1 MSRGPGGSEFR
12 LRGDTPHPDLGVRE
26 RGECAAGTQWMSR
39 NGGGGGGT
47 VSAIRAIVHIHL
59 REQDT
64 MKELKKA

>member
-26 RGECAAGTQWMSR
+26 RSECAAGIQWMRR
-39 NGGGGGGT
+39 NGWGGGT